1 MNMRNRP
8 EEEVARNMRYLKEDL
23 EVLKVREQRLEA
35 ERQLLLLKLIAAREQ
50 LLGLREQDE

>member
-23 EVLKVREQRLEA
+23 EVIKVREQRLEA
-35 ERQLLLLKLIAAREQ
+35 ERQLLILKLIAAREQ
-50 LLGLREQDE
+50 LLSLREQDE